1 MPSKKLYF
9 PKNQVWVLLYLIPIL
24 LVLWFVASFSVNVP
38 IGDEW
43 ALVTILEKA
52 YTGQAT
58 FNDFFAQHNEHRL
71 LFPKI
76 IFITLAFISKWNI
89 EYEQYFSIFLASVTF
104 GLIYKLSSEQVG
116 NQGQDIYWHLANILT
131 CMLIFSLVQHENWL
145 WGFQLS
151 WFLINVC
158 VIVAIFLINST
169 SLVNW
174 SVQKRISLSAL
185 SCFIASFSLAHGV
198 LAWLAVIPSVASIPG
213 SSHQKIRN
221 ILIWLGLF
229 IASVAIYLI
238 GYHKPSYHPSTFFFL
253 KHPLIAATYFFNF
266 LGSSLARSSNLAI
279 ITGIII
285 FSLFLALILYLI
297 RNYQLIPQASPWLSL
312 GLFALL
318 FSLLTTVG
326 RAGFG
331 IEQANASRYTSTSV
345 LLVISIIQLWRLY
358 LCSNLNSRKLNL
370 LGGKSYQIFSVILAI
385 IFIIN
390 SLQIIHIGEKT
401 WKQKQNSK
409 ICLDLLYFMDESY
422 LVNEVSNSCLK
433 ELFPAP
439 IALKAYAE
447 SLTKIGLRTF
457 PKNIAFIND
466 STQVDGVIDTP
477 PSDKLV
483 VVKRKNNLA
492 LAGWAILPEPR
503 EAPKIVLFSLGDKQ
517 TFFNSAYINLNS
529 PDVAKVLNSQKYL
542 HSRWIANFP
551 PMSMPLGETTV
562 KAWVYDSTGKRFV
575 KLKNELKIKVE
586 EG

>member
-9 PKNQVWVLLYLIPIL
+9 SKNQVWVLLYLIPIL

-43 ALVTILEKA
+43 ALVTILEKV

-58 FNDFFAQHNEHRL
+58 FNDFFAQHNEHRI

-76 IFITLAFISKWNI
+76 IFLTLASISKWNI

-158 VIVAIFLINST
+158 VIVTIFLINST

-213 SSHQKIRN
+213 SSRQKIRN
-221 ILIWLGLF
+221 ILIWLVLF

-279 ITGIII
+279 VTGIII
-285 FSLFLALILYLI
+285 FFLFLVLIFYFI
-297 RNYQLIPQASPWLSL
+297 RNYNLISQASPWLSL
-312 GLFALL
+312 GLFAIL

-331 IEQANASRYTSTSV
+331 IEQANASRYTTTS
-345 LLVISIIQLWRLY
+345 LFLVVSIIQLWRLY
-358 LCSNLNSRKLNL
+358 LCYAPDMGKASFLRE
-370 LGGKSYQIFSVILAI
+370 KSYKIFSAILAV
-385 IFIIN
+385 IFTIN

-409 ICLDLLYFMDESY
+409 ICLELLYYMDESS
-422 LVNEVSNSCLK
+422 LVGESQNSCLK

-447 SLTKIGLRTF
+447 SLTKIGLRSF

-477 PSDKLV
+477 PPDQPIV
-483 VVKRKNNLA
+483 TKRNNNLA
-492 LAGWAILPEPR
+492 LAGWAILPKTQ
-503 EAPKIVLFSLGDKQ
+503 EAPRIVLFSLENKPS
-517 TFFNSAYINLNS
+517 FFNSAYINLNS
-529 PDVAKVLNSQKYL
+529 PDVAKVLNSKKYR

-562 KAWVYDSTGKRFV
+562 KAWVYDSIGKRFV
-575 KLKNELKIKVE
+575 KLKSELKIKVE

>member
-1 MPSKKLYF
+1 MI
-9 PKNQVWVLLYLIPIL
+9 WVLLYLIPIL
-24 LVLWFVASFSVNVP
+24 IVLWFVASFSVNVP

-43 ALVTILEKA
+43 ALVPILEKA
-52 YTGQAT
+52 YTGQAS
-58 FNDFFAQHNEHRL
+58 FNDFFAQHNEHRIF
-71 LFPKI
+71 FPKI
-76 IFITLAFISKWNI
+76 IFLALASISKWNI
-89 EYEQYFSIFLASVTF
+89 EYEQYFSIFLAIVTF
-104 GLIYKLSSEQVG
+104 GLIYKLSAEQVG
-116 NQGQDIYWHLANILT
+116 NQGQDVYWHLANLLT
-131 CMLIFSLVQHENWL
+131 CVLIFSLVQHENWL

-169 SLVNW
+169 SLINW
-174 SVQKRISLSAL
+174 SVQKRVSLSAL

-213 SSHQKIRN
+213 SSREKIRN
-221 ILIWLGLF
+221 LLIWLGFF
-229 IASVAIYLI
+229 IVSVAIYLI

-253 KHPLIAATYFFNF
+253 KHPLIAGTYFFNF

-285 FSLFLALILYLI
+285 FSLFLVLSHYFVK
-297 RNYQLIPQASPWLSL
+297 NYKSIPQASPWLSL
-312 GLFALL
+312 GLFAVL

-331 IEQANASRYTSTSV
+331 IEQANASRYTTTS
-345 LLVISIIQLWRLY
+345 LFLVISIIQLWRLY
-358 LCSNLNSRKLNL
+358 LCYNTDSRKVSF
-370 LGGKSYQIFSVILAI
+370 LGEKPFKTFAVILTV

-401 WKQKQNSK
+401 WRQKQNSK
-409 ICLDLLYFMDESY
+409 ICLELLYFMDESY
-422 LVNEVSNSCLK
+422 LVSEASNSCLK
-433 ELFPAP
+433 ELFPVP
-439 IALKAYAE
+439 IALKTYAE

-457 PKNIAFIND
+457 PKDVAFIND

-477 PSDKLV
+477 PPDKLV
-483 VVKRKNNLA
+483 VVKRKNNLT
-492 LAGWAILPEPR
+492 LAGWAILPEPLDP
-503 EAPKIVLFSLGDKQ
+503 PKILLFSLGNKQ
-517 TFFNSAYINLNS
+517 SFFNSTYINLDS
-529 PDVAKVLNSQKYL
+529 PDVAKVLQSKKYRK
-542 HSRWIANFP
+542 SRWIANFS

-575 KLKNELKIKVE
+575 KLKSELNIKVE